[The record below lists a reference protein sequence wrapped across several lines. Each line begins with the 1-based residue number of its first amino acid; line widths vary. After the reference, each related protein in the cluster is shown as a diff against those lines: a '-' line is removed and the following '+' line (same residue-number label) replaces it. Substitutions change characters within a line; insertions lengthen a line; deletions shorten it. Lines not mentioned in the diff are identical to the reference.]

1 MDDAGNTVA
10 DAAGTGDTEG
20 AEEVE
25 FILTG

>member
-10 DAAGTGDTEG
+10 DVAGAGDTEG